1 MSQFVNLE
9 FPDRNMVSIYN
20 SLQDLSSIESIMRDR
35 EELLSNKDNL
45 NDLCFKKSSSK
56 DDLRLH
62 GFEVEEIENLEKINK
77 TIKEGK
83 EKLMQSLRD
92 YNICVEEILKLEET
106 IKVLNIKIQTI
117 KDNLLSLSQ
126 SHTELYEIAESISTS
141 LVQKQ
146 EEIKENLESE
156 LGIQY
161 IKRDKLES
169 ILKFLSASY
178 GIIKNTPLTHTCP
191 ICITNEVDTYLN
203 CGHTCCKECNV
214 SKFCHMCRTK
224 INSSNSIYY
233 S

>member
-9 FPDRNMVSIYN
+9 FPDMSIYN
-20 SLQDLSSIESIMRDR
+20 SLQNLSSIESIMRDR
-35 EELLSNKDNL
+35 EELLSNKEIF
-45 NDLCFKKSSSK
+45 NDLSLKKSSSK
-56 DDLRLH
+56 EDLILH
-62 GFEVEEIENLEKINK
+62 GFQVEEIENLEKMNK

-92 YNICVEEILKLEET
+92 YKICVEEIVKLEET
-106 IKVLNIKIQTI
+106 IKMLNNKIQTI
-117 KDNLLSLSQ
+117 KDNLLSLCQ
-126 SHTELYEIAESISTS
+126 SHTELDEVAESISTS

-156 LGIQY
+156 LGLQY

-169 ILKFLSASY
+169 ILKYLSVSY
-178 GIIKNTPLTHTCP
+178 GIIKDTPLTHTCP
-191 ICITNEVDTYLN
+191 ICITYEVDTFLMP
-203 CGHTCCKECNV
+203 CGHSTCKNCNV

-224 INSSNSIYY
+224 ITSSNSIYY